1 MVIELEL
8 MFVVWQASELGPM
21 SESANLNPDL
31 TSVSWVHEED
41 EKKIL
46 EDKNPPEEDKSP
58 PEEDK
63 HEDKKLEDKSAV
75 EDKDGGDGLPEP
87 ALSTREI

>member
-1 MVIELEL
+1 
-8 MFVVWQASELGPM
+8 M

-31 TSVSWVHEED
+31 TSVSWVHED
-41 EKKIL
+41 EKMA
-46 EDKNPPEEDKSP
+46 EDKTEDKTAEEDKT
-58 PEEDK
+58 
-63 HEDKKLEDKSAV
+63 EDKKPKEDNAV